1 MAQSFQSDAF
11 QNDAFEA
18 IAEYAKT
25 PTVPGLRSPT
35 LEFYRTIRR
44 NVPGWTLK
52 QGVPSNEKL
61 KKIFGPHAR

>member
-1 MAQSFQSDAF
+1 MLTLGAPVLGMPELDKKAL
-11 QNDAFEA
+11 EA
-18 IAEYAKT
+18 GVA
-25 PTVPGLRSPT
+25 VPGLKSAT
-35 LEFYRTIRR
+35 LEFYRRIRR